1 MIRNLKIL
9 LAFAI
14 TTFVMCVLNFIAQIV
29 LIFMDAVSRWES
41 SSALTIVLWL
51 VTGVFGAV
59 FTGLTATLFLTKN
72 EITYRLTY
80 NMVSI
85 TSAVAIA
92 LAVVLMVRGEFMAD
106 VDDFTLFFSNGFVF
120 VSYFIGSGGF
130 ALVGRNLDK

>member
-1 MIRNLKIL
+1 MLRYLKII

-14 TTFVMCVLNFIAQIV
+14 TTAVMCVLNFVAQIV
-29 LIFMDAVSRWES
+29 LIFIDIISRWES
-41 SSALTIVLWL
+41 SSALTIVLWI

-59 FTGLTATLFLTKN
+59 FTGLTATLFLPEK

-80 NMVSI
+80 NPVMIVSI
-85 TSAVAIA
+85 VAIA
-92 LAVVLMVRGEFMAD
+92 LAVALMVHGDFIED

-130 ALVGRNLDK
+130 ALIGRNLDK